1 MSESA
6 LILLAEPGP
15 ALAVLRRDLD
25 RARTDE
31 GIGALLTANSLREI
45 RELRPAPLMG
55 VKNLSE
61 LLARELPEIDR
72 RSVRTLLKIA
82 DAIDDLTGGVDLRT
96 LAAFG
101 TAYILPSV
109 DLDQFTTA
117 IWLAVLLALL
127 NSTLRPLLIL
137 LTIPLTVFSFG
148 LFLLVINAGL
158 VMLASDWVEGFGVG
172 GFWSAMAFSLLYSTI
187 SSLLEGQW
195 MLRVMRAR
203 RRPF

>member
-1 MSESA
+1 MNIPPRPTPSWGVR
-6 LILLAEPGP
+6 LIA
-15 ALAVLRRDLD
+15 
-25 RARTDE
+25 
-31 GIGALLTANSLREI
+31 
-45 RELRPAPLMG
+45 
-55 VKNLSE
+55 
-61 LLARELPEIDR
+61 
-72 RSVRTLLKIA
+72 
-82 DAIDDLTGGVDLRT
+82 RT

-158 VMLASDWVEGFGVG
+158 VMLASDWVEGFSVE

-195 MLRVMRAR
+195 MLRVVRPR
-203 RRPF
+203 RRP

>member
-1 MSESA
+1 MNIPPRPTPSWGLR
-6 LILLAEPGP
+6 LIA
-15 ALAVLRRDLD
+15 
-25 RARTDE
+25 
-31 GIGALLTANSLREI
+31 
-45 RELRPAPLMG
+45 
-55 VKNLSE
+55 
-61 LLARELPEIDR
+61 
-72 RSVRTLLKIA
+72 
-82 DAIDDLTGGVDLRT
+82 RT

-158 VMLASDWVEGFGVG
+158 VMLASDWVDGFSVG

-195 MLRVMRAR
+195 MLRVVRPR
-203 RRPF
+203 RRP

>member
-1 MSESA
+1 MNIPPRPTPSWGLR
-6 LILLAEPGP
+6 LIA
-15 ALAVLRRDLD
+15 
-25 RARTDE
+25 
-31 GIGALLTANSLREI
+31 
-45 RELRPAPLMG
+45 
-55 VKNLSE
+55 
-61 LLARELPEIDR
+61 
-72 RSVRTLLKIA
+72 
-82 DAIDDLTGGVDLRT
+82 RT

-137 LTIPLTVFSFG
+137 LTIPLTVFSLG

-158 VMLASDWVEGFGVG
+158 VMLASDWVNGFSVG
-172 GFWSAMAFSLLYSTI
+172 GFWSAMAFSLLYSII

-195 MLRVMRAR
+195 MLRVVRPR
-203 RRPF
+203 RRP

>member
-1 MSESA
+1 MNIPPRPTPSWGVR
-6 LILLAEPGP
+6 LIA
-15 ALAVLRRDLD
+15 
-25 RARTDE
+25 
-31 GIGALLTANSLREI
+31 
-45 RELRPAPLMG
+45 
-55 VKNLSE
+55 
-61 LLARELPEIDR
+61 
-72 RSVRTLLKIA
+72 
-82 DAIDDLTGGVDLRT
+82 RT

-158 VMLASDWVEGFGVG
+158 VMLASDWVDGFSVE
-172 GFWSAMAFSLLYSTI
+172 GFWSALAFSLLYSTI

-195 MLRVMRAR
+195 MLRVLRPR
-203 RRPF
+203 RRP

>member
-1 MSESA
+1 MIIPPRPTPSWGLR
-6 LILLAEPGP
+6 LIA
-15 ALAVLRRDLD
+15 
-25 RARTDE
+25 
-31 GIGALLTANSLREI
+31 
-45 RELRPAPLMG
+45 
-55 VKNLSE
+55 
-61 LLARELPEIDR
+61 
-72 RSVRTLLKIA
+72 
-82 DAIDDLTGGVDLRT
+82 RT

-109 DLDQFTTA
+109 DLYQFTTA

-137 LTIPLTVFSFG
+137 LTIPLTVFSLG

-158 VMLASDWVEGFGVG
+158 VMLASDWVNGFSVG

-195 MLRVMRAR
+195 MLRVVRPR
-203 RRPF
+203 RRP

>member
-1 MSESA
+1 MNIPPRPTPSWGIR
-6 LILLAEPGP
+6 LIA
-15 ALAVLRRDLD
+15 
-25 RARTDE
+25 
-31 GIGALLTANSLREI
+31 
-45 RELRPAPLMG
+45 
-55 VKNLSE
+55 
-61 LLARELPEIDR
+61 
-72 RSVRTLLKIA
+72 
-82 DAIDDLTGGVDLRT
+82 RT

-137 LTIPLTVFSFG
+137 LTIPLTVFSLG

-158 VMLASDWVEGFGVG
+158 VMLASDWVDGFSVD

-195 MLRVMRAR
+195 MLRVVRPR
-203 RRPF
+203 RRP

>member
-1 MSESA
+1 MNIPPRPTPSWGLR
-6 LILLAEPGP
+6 LIA
-15 ALAVLRRDLD
+15 
-25 RARTDE
+25 
-31 GIGALLTANSLREI
+31 
-45 RELRPAPLMG
+45 
-55 VKNLSE
+55 
-61 LLARELPEIDR
+61 
-72 RSVRTLLKIA
+72 
-82 DAIDDLTGGVDLRT
+82 RT

-109 DLDQFTTA
+109 DLDQFSTA

>member
-1 MSESA
+1 MNIPPRPTPSWGIR
-6 LILLAEPGP
+6 LIA
-15 ALAVLRRDLD
+15 
-25 RARTDE
+25 
-31 GIGALLTANSLREI
+31 
-45 RELRPAPLMG
+45 
-55 VKNLSE
+55 
-61 LLARELPEIDR
+61 
-72 RSVRTLLKIA
+72 
-82 DAIDDLTGGVDLRT
+82 RT

-158 VMLASDWVEGFGVG
+158 VMLASDWVEGFSVE

-195 MLRVMRAR
+195 MLRVLRPR
-203 RRPF
+203 RRP

>member
-1 MSESA
+1 MNIPPRPTPSWGIR
-6 LILLAEPGP
+6 LIA
-15 ALAVLRRDLD
+15 
-25 RARTDE
+25 
-31 GIGALLTANSLREI
+31 
-45 RELRPAPLMG
+45 
-55 VKNLSE
+55 
-61 LLARELPEIDR
+61 
-72 RSVRTLLKIA
+72 
-82 DAIDDLTGGVDLRT
+82 RT

-158 VMLASDWVEGFGVG
+158 VMLSSDWVEGFSVE

-195 MLRVMRAR
+195 MLRVVRPR
-203 RRPF
+203 RRP

>member
-1 MSESA
+1 MNISPRPTPSWGVR
-6 LILLAEPGP
+6 LIA
-15 ALAVLRRDLD
+15 
-25 RARTDE
+25 
-31 GIGALLTANSLREI
+31 
-45 RELRPAPLMG
+45 
-55 VKNLSE
+55 
-61 LLARELPEIDR
+61 
-72 RSVRTLLKIA
+72 
-82 DAIDDLTGGVDLRT
+82 RT

-109 DLDQFTTA
+109 DLDEFTTA

-158 VMLASDWVEGFGVG
+158 VMLASDWVEGFSVE

-195 MLRVMRAR
+195 MLCVLRPR
-203 RRPF
+203 RRP

>member
-1 MSESA
+1 MIIPPRPTPSWGLR
-6 LILLAEPGP
+6 LIA
-15 ALAVLRRDLD
+15 
-25 RARTDE
+25 
-31 GIGALLTANSLREI
+31 
-45 RELRPAPLMG
+45 
-55 VKNLSE
+55 
-61 LLARELPEIDR
+61 
-72 RSVRTLLKIA
+72 
-82 DAIDDLTGGVDLRT
+82 RT

-137 LTIPLTVFSFG
+137 LTIPLTVFSLG

-158 VMLASDWVEGFGVG
+158 VMLASDWVDGFSVD

-195 MLRVMRAR
+195 MLRVVSPR
-203 RRPF
+203 RRP

>member
-1 MSESA
+1 MNIPPRPTPSWGLR
-6 LILLAEPGP
+6 LIA
-15 ALAVLRRDLD
+15 
-25 RARTDE
+25 
-31 GIGALLTANSLREI
+31 
-45 RELRPAPLMG
+45 
-55 VKNLSE
+55 
-61 LLARELPEIDR
+61 
-72 RSVRTLLKIA
+72 
-82 DAIDDLTGGVDLRT
+82 RT

-137 LTIPLTVFSFG
+137 LTIPLTGFSLG

-158 VMLASDWVEGFGVG
+158 VMLASDWVDGFSVD

-195 MLRVMRAR
+195 MLRVVRPH
-203 RRPF
+203 RRP

>member
-1 MSESA
+1 MNIPARPTPSWGIR
-6 LILLAEPGP
+6 LIA
-15 ALAVLRRDLD
+15 
-25 RARTDE
+25 
-31 GIGALLTANSLREI
+31 
-45 RELRPAPLMG
+45 
-55 VKNLSE
+55 
-61 LLARELPEIDR
+61 
-72 RSVRTLLKIA
+72 
-82 DAIDDLTGGVDLRT
+82 RT

-158 VMLASDWVEGFGVG
+158 VMLASDWVEGFSVE

-195 MLRVMRAR
+195 MLRVVRPR
-203 RRPF
+203 RRP

>member
-1 MSESA
+1 M
-6 LILLAEPGP
+6 
-15 ALAVLRRDLD
+15 
-25 RARTDE
+25 
-31 GIGALLTANSLREI
+31 NI
-45 RELRPAPLMG
+45 RP
-55 VKNLSE
+55 
-61 LLARELPEIDR
+61 R
-72 RSVRTLLKIA
+72 RSPSWGLRLIA
-82 DAIDDLTGGVDLRT
+82 RT

-137 LTIPLTVFSFG
+137 LTIPLTVFSLG

-158 VMLASDWVEGFGVG
+158 VMLASDWVDGFSVD

-195 MLRVMRAR
+195 MLRVMRPR
-203 RRPF
+203 QEP

>member
-1 MSESA
+1 MNIPPRPSWGIR
-6 LILLAEPGP
+6 LIA
-15 ALAVLRRDLD
+15 
-25 RARTDE
+25 
-31 GIGALLTANSLREI
+31 
-45 RELRPAPLMG
+45 
-55 VKNLSE
+55 
-61 LLARELPEIDR
+61 
-72 RSVRTLLKIA
+72 
-82 DAIDDLTGGVDLRT
+82 RT

>member
-1 MSESA
+1 MNIPPRPTPSWGVR
-6 LILLAEPGP
+6 LIA
-15 ALAVLRRDLD
+15 
-25 RARTDE
+25 
-31 GIGALLTANSLREI
+31 
-45 RELRPAPLMG
+45 
-55 VKNLSE
+55 
-61 LLARELPEIDR
+61 
-72 RSVRTLLKIA
+72 
-82 DAIDDLTGGVDLRT
+82 RT

-158 VMLASDWVEGFGVG
+158 VMLASDWVEGFSVE
-172 GFWSAMAFSLLYSTI
+172 GFCSAMAFSLLYSTI

-195 MLRVMRAR
+195 MLRVLRPR
-203 RRPF
+203 RRP

>member
-1 MSESA
+1 MNIPPRPIPSWGLR
-6 LILLAEPGP
+6 LIA
-15 ALAVLRRDLD
+15 
-25 RARTDE
+25 
-31 GIGALLTANSLREI
+31 
-45 RELRPAPLMG
+45 
-55 VKNLSE
+55 
-61 LLARELPEIDR
+61 
-72 RSVRTLLKIA
+72 
-82 DAIDDLTGGVDLRT
+82 RT

-137 LTIPLTVFSFG
+137 LTIPLTVFSLG

-158 VMLASDWVEGFGVG
+158 VMLASDWVDGFNVD

-195 MLRVMRAR
+195 MLRVVRPH
-203 RRPF
+203 RRP

>member
-1 MSESA
+1 MNIPPRPTPSRGIR
-6 LILLAEPGP
+6 LIA
-15 ALAVLRRDLD
+15 
-25 RARTDE
+25 
-31 GIGALLTANSLREI
+31 
-45 RELRPAPLMG
+45 
-55 VKNLSE
+55 
-61 LLARELPEIDR
+61 
-72 RSVRTLLKIA
+72 
-82 DAIDDLTGGVDLRT
+82 RT

-158 VMLASDWVEGFGVG
+158 VMLASDWVEGFSVE

-195 MLRVMRAR
+195 MLRVL
-203 RRPF
+203 RPRLRP

>member
-1 MSESA
+1 MIIPPRPTPSWGLR
-6 LILLAEPGP
+6 LIA
-15 ALAVLRRDLD
+15 
-25 RARTDE
+25 
-31 GIGALLTANSLREI
+31 
-45 RELRPAPLMG
+45 
-55 VKNLSE
+55 
-61 LLARELPEIDR
+61 
-72 RSVRTLLKIA
+72 
-82 DAIDDLTGGVDLRT
+82 RT

-137 LTIPLTVFSFG
+137 LTIPLTVFSLG

-158 VMLASDWVEGFGVG
+158 VMLASDWVNGFSVG
-172 GFWSAMAFSLLYSTI
+172 GFWSAMAFSLLYSII

-195 MLRVMRAR
+195 MLRVVRPR
-203 RRPF
+203 RRP

>member
-1 MSESA
+1 MNIPPRPSWGIR
-6 LILLAEPGP
+6 LIA
-15 ALAVLRRDLD
+15 
-25 RARTDE
+25 
-31 GIGALLTANSLREI
+31 
-45 RELRPAPLMG
+45 
-55 VKNLSE
+55 
-61 LLARELPEIDR
+61 
-72 RSVRTLLKIA
+72 
-82 DAIDDLTGGVDLRT
+82 RT

-195 MLRVMRAR
+195 MLRVVRPR
-203 RRPF
+203 RRP

>member
-1 MSESA
+1 MNIPARPTPSWGIR
-6 LILLAEPGP
+6 LIA
-15 ALAVLRRDLD
+15 
-25 RARTDE
+25 
-31 GIGALLTANSLREI
+31 
-45 RELRPAPLMG
+45 
-55 VKNLSE
+55 
-61 LLARELPEIDR
+61 
-72 RSVRTLLKIA
+72 
-82 DAIDDLTGGVDLRT
+82 RT

-158 VMLASDWVEGFGVG
+158 VMLASDWVEGFSVE

-195 MLRVMRAR
+195 MLRVLRPR
-203 RRPF
+203 RRP

>member
-1 MSESA
+1 MNIPPRPTPSWGLR
-6 LILLAEPGP
+6 LIA
-15 ALAVLRRDLD
+15 
-25 RARTDE
+25 
-31 GIGALLTANSLREI
+31 
-45 RELRPAPLMG
+45 
-55 VKNLSE
+55 
-61 LLARELPEIDR
+61 
-72 RSVRTLLKIA
+72 
-82 DAIDDLTGGVDLRT
+82 RT

-109 DLDQFTTA
+109 DLDQFSTA
-117 IWLAVLLALL
+117 IWLAVLLALF
-127 NSTLRPLLIL
+127 NSNLRPLLIL

-158 VMLASDWVEGFGVG
+158 IMLASDWVDGFSVE

>member
-1 MSESA
+1 MNIPPRPNPSWGVR
-6 LILLAEPGP
+6 LIA
-15 ALAVLRRDLD
+15 
-25 RARTDE
+25 
-31 GIGALLTANSLREI
+31 
-45 RELRPAPLMG
+45 
-55 VKNLSE
+55 
-61 LLARELPEIDR
+61 
-72 RSVRTLLKIA
+72 
-82 DAIDDLTGGVDLRT
+82 RT

-109 DLDQFTTA
+109 DLDRFTTA

-195 MLRVMRAR
+195 MLRVVRAR
-203 RRPF
+203 RGPF

>member
-1 MSESA
+1 MIIPPRPTPSWGLR
-6 LILLAEPGP
+6 LIA
-15 ALAVLRRDLD
+15 
-25 RARTDE
+25 
-31 GIGALLTANSLREI
+31 
-45 RELRPAPLMG
+45 
-55 VKNLSE
+55 
-61 LLARELPEIDR
+61 
-72 RSVRTLLKIA
+72 
-82 DAIDDLTGGVDLRT
+82 RT

-137 LTIPLTVFSFG
+137 LTIPLTVFSLG

-158 VMLASDWVEGFGVG
+158 VMLASDWVNGFSVG

-195 MLRVMRAR
+195 MLRVVRPR
-203 RRPF
+203 RRP

>member
-1 MSESA
+1 MNIPPRPTPSWGLR
-6 LILLAEPGP
+6 LIA
-15 ALAVLRRDLD
+15 
-25 RARTDE
+25 
-31 GIGALLTANSLREI
+31 
-45 RELRPAPLMG
+45 
-55 VKNLSE
+55 
-61 LLARELPEIDR
+61 
-72 RSVRTLLKIA
+72 
-82 DAIDDLTGGVDLRT
+82 RT

-137 LTIPLTVFSFG
+137 LTIPLTVFSLG

-158 VMLASDWVEGFGVG
+158 VMLASDWVDGFNVE

-195 MLRVMRAR
+195 MLRVVRPR
-203 RRPF
+203 RRP

>member
-1 MSESA
+1 MNIPPRPTPSWGLR
-6 LILLAEPGP
+6 LIA
-15 ALAVLRRDLD
+15 
-25 RARTDE
+25 
-31 GIGALLTANSLREI
+31 
-45 RELRPAPLMG
+45 
-55 VKNLSE
+55 
-61 LLARELPEIDR
+61 
-72 RSVRTLLKIA
+72 
-82 DAIDDLTGGVDLRT
+82 RT

-137 LTIPLTVFSFG
+137 LTIPLTVFSLG

-158 VMLASDWVEGFGVG
+158 VMLASDWVDGFRVD

-195 MLRVMRAR
+195 MLRVVRPH
-203 RRPF
+203 RRP

>member
-1 MSESA
+1 MNIPARPTPSWGIR
-6 LILLAEPGP
+6 LIA
-15 ALAVLRRDLD
+15 
-25 RARTDE
+25 
-31 GIGALLTANSLREI
+31 
-45 RELRPAPLMG
+45 
-55 VKNLSE
+55 
-61 LLARELPEIDR
+61 
-72 RSVRTLLKIA
+72 
-82 DAIDDLTGGVDLRT
+82 RT

-158 VMLASDWVEGFGVG
+158 VMLASDWVDGFSVE

-195 MLRVMRAR
+195 MLRVLRPR
-203 RRPF
+203 RRP

>member
-1 MSESA
+1 MIIPPRPTPSWGIR
-6 LILLAEPGP
+6 LIA
-15 ALAVLRRDLD
+15 
-25 RARTDE
+25 
-31 GIGALLTANSLREI
+31 
-45 RELRPAPLMG
+45 
-55 VKNLSE
+55 
-61 LLARELPEIDR
+61 
-72 RSVRTLLKIA
+72 
-82 DAIDDLTGGVDLRT
+82 RT

-195 MLRVMRAR
+195 MLRVMRTR

>member
-1 MSESA
+1 MIIPPRPTPSWGLR
-6 LILLAEPGP
+6 LIA
-15 ALAVLRRDLD
+15 
-25 RARTDE
+25 
-31 GIGALLTANSLREI
+31 
-45 RELRPAPLMG
+45 
-55 VKNLSE
+55 
-61 LLARELPEIDR
+61 
-72 RSVRTLLKIA
+72 
-82 DAIDDLTGGVDLRT
+82 RT

-137 LTIPLTVFSFG
+137 LTIPLTVFSLG

-158 VMLASDWVEGFGVG
+158 VMLASDWVNGFSVG

-195 MLRVMRAR
+195 MLRVVRPS
-203 RRPF
+203 RRP